1 MNTLEKHNKEV
12 QDNLMKLWDEK
23 KEKLGL
29 GEYSDEIALHIT
41 SQNTELLKKIAEGE
55 IERLNQKKDLLNIK
69 LDEFKTNRAVTE
81 SIFNTGE
88 YTQIQEELTRWQQ
101 VLEDLE
107 K

>member
-1 MNTLEKHNKEV
+1 MNTLEKHNNEV

-29 GEYSDEIALHIT
+29 GEYSDEISLHIEN
-41 SQNTELLKKIAEGE
+41 QNTELLKKIAKEHFTEVNRILNLHSKTISEGG
-55 IERLNQKKDLLNIK
+55 LDYKKAFEEMENYENK
-69 LDEFKTNRAVTE
+69 LA
-81 SIFNTGE
+81 
-88 YTQIQEELTRWQQ
+88 Q